1 MNKPIFIV
9 GSPRSGTSILTWCL
23 GQHPNIFPVP
33 ESNWMGE
40 FGLNIASSYQIGVAR
55 GDRTILSAMD
65 ISREEF
71 FATFGWSI
79 NDLILRHR
87 LDLEKKRKMTR
98 PPTEPKMR
106 WVDGTPE
113 YSLHIYALRKL
124 FPEAVFIH
132 VLRDAREVVRSML
145 NFHRVAGTH
154 LVQNEEQAYKYW
166 LRMVK
171 ACVQAE
177 QAYGSAVVHRLSY
190 SALIDDPEWA
200 IRSLLEFVGE
210 PYSAR
215 CLDPLSRRIN
225 SSNVPS
231 DFVAD
236 DPATDPS
243 VVQDATNLYAK
254 LQKMAQSPEASSAV
268 ADEIEAA
275 FMERMQHTAAV
286 EKQLRKAMRMIQTL
300 EKARS

>member
-1 MNKPIFIV
+1 MQGQLNKPIFIV

-23 GQHPNIFPVP
+23 GKHANIFPVP

-40 FGLNIASSYQIGVAR
+40 FGLNVAASYQMGIAR

-71 FATFGWSI
+71 FANFGRSI

-132 VLRDAREVVRSML
+132 VLRDPPEVVRSML

-177 QAYGSAVVHRLSY
+177 QAYGSEVVHRLSY
-190 SALIDDPEWA
+190 IALIDDPERA

-210 PYSAR
+210 PYSAK
-215 CLDPLSRRIN
+215 CLIRSADASIVPTYRLILSLTTLLPTLVSSRMPPTFTPSCKKLHSQQKHPQPSLMKLRLRSWSECNIRR
-225 SSNVPS
+225 P
-231 DFVAD
+231 
-236 DPATDPS
+236 
-243 VVQDATNLYAK
+243 
-254 LQKMAQSPEASSAV
+254 
-268 ADEIEAA
+268 
-275 FMERMQHTAAV
+275 
-286 EKQLRKAMRMIQTL
+286 
-300 EKARS
+300 